1 MTMENLEKIKRIQ
14 AAGMDVAAVERM
26 KFMMLRHTDS
36 GRLLVED
43 AGPVRLCF
51 NHVDYKDVSESLYG
65 TIYFDFETAE
75 DGCKA
80 TYVVKYGVEEYYRQL
95 CAVNL
100 DPAMRSMNYTL
111 SPLSSEK
118 EIKGTVKPAYR
129 DGLWYLVR
137 GNGHKIV
144 SSI

>member
-1 MTMENLEKIKRIQ
+1 MENLEEIKRIQ

-43 AGPVRLCF
+43 AGTVRLYF
-51 NHVDYKDVSESLYG
+51 NHVDYKDMSESLYG

-80 TYVVKYGVEEYYRQL
+80 TYVVKY
-95 CAVNL
+95 
-100 DPAMRSMNYTL
+100 
-111 SPLSSEK
+111 
-118 EIKGTVKPAYR
+118 
-129 DGLWYLVR
+129 
-137 GNGHKIV
+137 
-144 SSI
+144 